1 MRIIGTI
8 LPGINIKMK
17 IKKNKNHIFG
27 FTLVEVLLY
36 VAIIGIV
43 FFSVSIFI
51 SLTVE
56 SRIKSQV
63 IAEVEQ
69 VGTQT
74 MLLIEQTIRNSVGVS
89 APTNGSQLF
98 CTSENPCSLLM
109 SDVLKNPTLFT
120 TWFPVIWMKE
130 GNNGYQHLTGDKIRV
145 SNFSFYNL
153 SKTGT
158 PGIIRIQFTLSYNT
172 EVTGRFEYNYSKT
185 FYGSASLRK

>member
-1 MRIIGTI
+1 MALADPRMRIIGTI

-27 FTLVEVLLY
+27 FTLLEVLLY

-74 MLLIEQTIRNSVGVS
+74 MLLIEQTIRNSVGV
-89 APTNGSQLF
+89 
-98 CTSENPCSLLM
+98 
-109 SDVLKNPTLFT
+109 
-120 TWFPVIWMKE
+120 
-130 GNNGYQHLTGDKIRV
+130 
-145 SNFSFYNL
+145 
-153 SKTGT
+153 
-158 PGIIRIQFTLSYNT
+158 
-172 EVTGRFEYNYSKT
+172 
-185 FYGSASLRK
+185 